1 MGDHNKKIN
10 MYKFENTLNIRK
22 KVEQIYEEYRKDIS
36 NNLEVLYIFKT
47 LHRTLVKV
55 LVSQY
60 IK

>member
-1 MGDHNKKIN
+1 

-22 KVEQIYEEYRKDIS
+22 KVVKIYEEYKNDIS